1 VLQATPAESR
11 PFADN
16 QSGRKPTVN
25 HDMDSCIQACLD
37 CHRVCLATVAHCLQ
51 QGGSHAEAAHIRIML
66 DCAQICLVSADF
78 MIRGSTLHGRIC
90 AVCAETCRA
99 CEQSCSGHPD
109 ADDAMR
115 RCAEACRRCAEEC
128 ERMAR

>member
-1 VLQATPAESR
+1 M
-11 PFADN
+11 
-16 QSGRKPTVN
+16 N
-25 HDMDSCIQACLD
+25 HDMDPCIQACLD